1 MVFEKVKKVFVDTIN
16 CSEDEVEPDKR
27 LAEDLD
33 IDSLDAVEIGMALE
47 SAFDIEIPDEE
58 LSKFVTVK
66 DVVDYVESQIN

>member
-16 CSEDEVEPDKR
+16 CAEDEVELDKR
-27 LAEDLD
+27 LSEDLD

-58 LSKFVTVK
+58 LAKFETVK
-66 DVVDYVESQIN
+66 DVVDYIESQIN

>member
-16 CSEDEVEPDKR
+16 CTEDEVELDKR
-27 LAEDLD
+27 LSEDLD

-58 LSKFVTVK
+58 LAKFETVK
-66 DVVDYVESQIN
+66 DVVDYIESQIN

>member
-16 CSEDEVEPDKR
+16 CTEDEVELDKR
-27 LAEDLD
+27 LSEDLD

-58 LSKFVTVK
+58 LAKFETVK
-66 DVVDYVESQIN
+66 DVVDYIESQSN

>member
-1 MVFEKVKKVFVDTIN
+1 MIFEKVKKVFVDTIN
-16 CSEDEVEPDKR
+16 CADDEVELDKR
-27 LAEDLD
+27 LSEDLD

-66 DVVDYVESQIN
+66 DVVDYVEAQVA